1 MRCRDI
7 ASTVAIVVAIA
18 VLAFGFDVAV
28 RFFSD
33 AVPGLSRRDVADAVG
48 VPSLTLGWVGGY
60 WGYRARPRIFWL
72 DVFLVSATVALLVSL
87 GGIISAR
94 LVSDAERALDMLT
107 GVAAIV
113 VLAWFLTLTGKPA
126 GPRGQPGQPRTTSDI
141 TR

>member
-1 MRCRDI
+1 MRYRNM
-7 ASTVAIVVAIA
+7 ASTVAFVMAIA
-18 VLAFGFDVAV
+18 VGAVAFEVAV

-48 VPSLTLGWVGGY
+48 VPILTLGWVGGY

-94 LVSDAERALDMLT
+94 LVSDAERALDMLSGT
-107 GVAAIV
+107 AAVV
-113 VLAWFLTLTGKPA
+113 VLAWFLALAPGGRRISPRA
-126 GPRGQPGQPRTTSDI
+126 G
-141 TR
+141 